1 MFALVTKHLSVKLL
15 LALVAILVGSF
26 TALCLSI
33 LAKQDSL
40 LGDMQ
45 STVAAKLQRN
55 NDEAQV
61 QFKTIE
67 GHVESA
73 IAAMGD
79 HTATNLTAMT
89 TDALKAERLEI
100 EKSMNAMLLSSA
112 TAVADL
118 LANVGKDDIMAKKGD
133 KLLEF
138 SRSVAKSDEVVFAF
152 FFDKDNILLPSYVDL
167 LDPHITTYLKA
178 DEDAVDKAAQVLAG
192 AKTDPTLLIHEKTID
207 FYNLPIG
214 KVVLGITKDSVNKQ
228 LAALTASFD
237 ALNTNNSKGIRSII
251 GEESV
256 KVSGLMQDDFGQ
268 VATASSKSRTETG
281 AFLVQSAG
289 KVYTG
294 TTWMVA
300 IVGSLCCLGVV
311 IAVGLMLQLMVIRP
325 IKGITAGLRDTAEG
339 EGDLTK
345 RLVINRQDEIGEL
358 AGWFNTFIAKLNT
371 IIIDIGANAETVSS
385 SSLETLAAAEQML
398 EESDNLH
405 AKANTVAAASEE
417 MNVSMSSVAAASEEA
432 ATNIS
437 IVADAAAEM
446 KNALDGVV
454 EECRK
459 AQGVSHSAT
468 DKVRSATEKV
478 GLLGEAAREIDKVSQ
493 VITEIADQTNLLAL
507 NATIEAARAGDAG
520 KGFAVVAGEIKNL
533 AQQTQL
539 ATKEI
544 KAKIDSIQT
553 STNDTVSEVGQIAA
567 VIGEVDTIFS
577 AIARSIDAESERS
590 AEVARNID
598 QAAQGIAEVNENV
611 AQSSQV
617 SAQIAG
623 DMAEVSQVA
632 GQMSTRS
639 EQMKTSSGGLS
650 DLAAQLRKM
659 ISVFKVSHSEALQQS
674 EGRLASGQEVADLI
688 PWNQKLILGIDAID
702 NQHKE
707 LVRLIN
713 MLHAAMKN
721 KAGASEAGR
730 VIDELSRYTSYHFKF
745 EENLFAKFHYPA
757 TAAHQKAH
765 QELVAKVV
773 QFQQEFHQGRAGLSM
788 DLMYF
793 LTDWLKGHILQ
804 TDKAYVPFFK
814 DKNI

>member
-1 MFALVTKHLSVKLL
+1 MFDLINKRLSVKLL
-15 LALVAILVGSF
+15 LALIAILIGSF
-26 TALCLSI
+26 TALCLAI
-33 LAKQDSL
+33 LAKQGSL

-45 STVAAKLQRN
+45 QTVAAKLQRN
-55 NDEAQV
+55 SDEAQV

-67 GHVESA
+67 GHVQSA
-73 IAAMGD
+73 ITAMGE
-79 HTATNLTAMT
+79 HTAENLTAMT
-89 TDALKAERLEI
+89 SEALAAERLEI
-100 EKSMNAMLLSSA
+100 EKSMFTMLTNNAA
-112 TAVADL
+112 AVADL

-133 KLLEF
+133 QLLEF
-138 SRSVAKSDEVVFAF
+138 SRSVAKTDEVIFAF
-152 FFDKDNILLPSYVDL
+152 FFDKDNVLLPSYVDL
-167 LDPHITTYLKA
+167 LDPHILTYLKA
-178 DEDAVDKAAQVLAG
+178 NEDEVDKAAQVLAA
-192 AKTDPTLLIHEKTID
+192 AKTDPSVLIHEKTID

-214 KVVLGITKDSVNKQ
+214 KVVLAISKESVTKQ

-237 ALNTNNSKGIRSII
+237 TLNTNNTKGIRTII
-251 GEESV
+251 GKESV
-256 KVSGLMQDDFGQ
+256 KVSGLMQEDFSQ
-268 VATASSKSRTETG
+268 VATANSKSREETG
-281 AFLVQSAG
+281 SFLAQSAG
-289 KVYTG
+289 KVNSG
-294 TTWMVA
+294 TTWMIA
-300 IVGSLCCLGVV
+300 IFGSLCCLGVV
-311 IAVGLMLQLMVIRP
+311 VAVGLMLQLMVIRP

-385 SSLETLAAAEQML
+385 SSLETLAVAEQML

-432 ATNIS
+432 ATNIG
-437 IVADAAAEM
+437 IVAEAAAEM
-446 KNALDGVV
+446 KDALDGVV

-468 DKVRSATEKV
+468 DMVKSATEKV
-478 GLLGEAAREIDKVSQ
+478 GLLGEAAREISQVSQ

-533 AQQTQL
+533 AQQTQQ
-539 ATKEI
+539 ATQEI
-544 KAKIDSIQT
+544 KAKIESIQT
-553 STNDTVSEVGQIAA
+553 STTDTVNEVSQIAA

-590 AEVARNID
+590 AEVARNIE
-598 QAAQGIAEVNENV
+598 QASQGITEVNENV

-617 SAQIAG
+617 SAEIAG

-632 GQMSTRS
+632 GQMSARS
-639 EQMKTSSGGLS
+639 EQMKASSGGLS

-659 ISVFKVSHSEALQQS
+659 ISVFKVAHSEALQQS
-674 EGRLASGQEVADLI
+674 EKRRADGQPITDLI
-688 PWNQKLILGIDAID
+688 PWNQKLVLGIPAID
-702 NQHKE
+702 DQHKE

-713 MLHAAMKN
+713 SLYGAMKI
-721 KAGASEAGR
+721 KAGASEAGK
-730 VIDELSRYTSYHFKF
+730 VLDELSRYTSYHFKF
-745 EENLFAKFHYPA
+745 EENLFDKFHYPA
-757 TAAHQKAH
+757 TAEHKKAH

-773 QFQQEFHQGRAGLSM
+773 HFQQEFHQGRAGLSM

-793 LTDWLKGHILQ
+793 LTDWLKQHILQ
-804 TDKAYVPFFK
+804 TDKAYTPFFK
-814 DKNI
+814 DKKV